1 MCEVG
6 STSLGSRGEEKKTQE
21 ENKGI
26 KNVSIPM
33 SLLFLS
39 PKDGVS

>member
-6 STSLGSRGEEKKTQE
+6 STSLGSRGEEKKTQ